1 MEIWTKNADFF
12 VNSFLPLLVGNHPVW
27 LTSCAHRLPFCIFF
41 FPSYKSITMA
51 FSSMQ
56 PSSCLRF
63 TLMQNLATG
72 VFANVSRRQEQQCL
86 PTEFSIHNR
95 NMGNTLRKLAFIG
108 GVSKAC
114 YYFHYYWGAS
124 HHKISYDYCNKHPGT
139 TASPLA
145 NWLDWLENHAYC
157 MVNAKK
163 MYFSYVHP
171 FFQK

>member
-1 MEIWTKNADFF
+1 MCSQIA
-12 VNSFLPLLVGNHPVW
+12 FLYL
-27 LTSCAHRLPFCIFF
+27 FF

-56 PSSCLRF
+56 PPSCLRF

-86 PTEFSIHNR
+86 RLFRSNVPPFIIGTWE
-95 NMGNTLRKLAFIG
+95 MPLRKLAFIG

-114 YYFHYYWGAS
+114 YYFPYYWGAS
-124 HHKISYDYCNKHPGT
+124 HHKTSYDYCNKHPGT